1 MPDSATSSE
10 SRAASAPE
18 TVEVDRRIV
27 KALSHPL
34 RTRILQVL
42 SERVASP
49 NEIARE
55 IGEPLGNVSYHVRIL
70 LEHECVELVRTE
82 PRRGALEHFY
92 RPLVRP
98 MLGDAEWRAL
108 PAELR
113 RDLTGRTLTD
123 LFDDARKAAQG
134 GGFDGEHVHVIRT
147 LLQLDDE
154 GWQAMGDLIARTLDE
169 AIRIQEETV
178 NRRAERGQPSGET
191 AGEIGLL
198 LFARP

>member
-1 MPDSATSSE
+1 VPDSATSSE
-10 SRAASAPE
+10 SRAASTPE

-70 LEHECVELVRTE
+70 LEHGCVELVRTE

-98 MLGDAEWRAL
+98 MLGDAEWQAL

-113 RDLTGRTLTD
+113 RDLTGRTLKE
-123 LFDDARKAAQG
+123 LFDDARHAAKT

-169 AIRIQEETV
+169 AIRIQEDTV